1 LQDRVEEDVPA
12 GPEPRVAIVDYG
24 LGNLFSVKQ
33 ACVAAD
39 MAAAITSDRG
49 DIAAAD
55 AVILPGVGAFGD
67 AMAALRK
74 RDLIDLLCDLAAA
87 GKPLVGICL
96 GLQLIME
103 SSTEFGD
110 HDGLGIVP
118 GHVEK
123 FTGPRE
129 ADRVLKVP
137 QVGWNYIHRPEAAAG
152 DSWEGTPLAGVEEG
166 CCMYFVHS
174 FYVVPDDPAVLLSM
188 SRYGDIEFC
197 SSLRFGSVSAFQYH
211 PERSGEHGLQVYRN
225 LSSMLK
231 RDKGSV

>member
-1 LQDRVEEDVPA
+1 LQDHIAVNVPT
-12 GPEPRVAIVDYG
+12 GPEPCVAIVDYG

-33 ACVAAD
+33 ACMTAG
-39 MAAAITSDRG
+39 MAARITSDKG

-67 AMAALRK
+67 AMAALQQLDLVNML
-74 RDLIDLLCDLAAA
+74 RDLAGA
-87 GKPLVGICL
+87 GKPLIGICL

-103 SSTEFGD
+103 YSTEFGD
-110 HDGLGIVP
+110 HRGLGIVP
-118 GHVEK
+118 GHVTK
-123 FTGPRE
+123 FAGSRE
-129 ADRVLKVP
+129 ANRVLKVP
-137 QVGWNYIHRPEAAAG
+137 QVGWNHIYRPGGTVG
-152 DSWEGTPLAGVEEG
+152 DPWEGTPLVGLEEG

-174 FYVVPDDPAVLLSM
+174 FYAVPDASAVLLSV
-188 SRYGDIEFC
+188 SRYGDTEFC
-197 SSLRFGSVSAFQYH
+197 SSLRYGSVFAFQYH